1 MEKRF
6 MRTVGTPCVARLG
19 PKALIAR
26 LTVMRLMMGKA
37 GNVFFILHSSG
48 NPRNLLKVQIWWIS
62 DDGIMALMMAVA
74 APSRHKRGD
83 RPEGRILGDTSLCL
97 TNAKKKNTKALPS
110 ARLK

>member
-48 NPRNLLKVQIWWIS
+48 NPRNLLKVQI
-62 DDGIMALMMAVA
+62 
-74 APSRHKRGD
+74 
-83 RPEGRILGDTSLCL
+83 
-97 TNAKKKNTKALPS
+97 
-110 ARLK
+110 